1 MLIDFLRHGEPEG
14 GRRYRGHGC
23 DDPLTEKG
31 WMQMRQAV
39 AGQKP
44 WSRIVSSPLIRCKAF
59 AESFAQQEG
68 LPWEVRE
75 DLKEVGF
82 GCWEGR
88 DRAELMADPEAGF
101 DAFYAD
107 PVNCR
112 PQGAED
118 LADFVVRVGAV
129 MDDLQE
135 EYQDE
140 HLLVVAHAGVIRAAI
155 AHVIG
160 LSAKGMYQVKVGN
173 AEFTRFEL
181 LKNKPNLLIFHG
193 LKVL

>member
-1 MLIDFLRHGEPEG
+1 MDFLRHGEPEG

-31 WMQMRQAV
+31 WNQMWGAV
-39 AGQKP
+39 SGTLP
-44 WSRIVSSPLIRCKAF
+44 WGRVVSSPLMRCKAF

-88 DRAELMADPEAGF
+88 DRTELMADPKAGF
-101 DAFYAD
+101 EAFYAD

-118 LADFVVRVGAV
+118 LAAFIARVGAV
-129 MDDLQE
+129 MDNLQD

-140 HLLVVAHAGVIRAAI
+140 HLLVVAHAGVIRAAL
-155 AHVIG
+155 AHVTG
-160 LSAKGMYQVKVGN
+160 LSAAGMYQVKVGN
-173 AEFTRFEL
+173 GELSRFEL
-181 LKNKPNLLIFHG
+181 HKKKPSLLVFHG
-193 LKVL
+193 LKRL